1 MLTVSRRGL
10 LALGGTGAA
19 TVLAGCGS
27 EPDPRAESDDQQ
39 LLTNA
44 YAAEVD
50 LQTAYDALARDAGAG
65 DDSASVIGRSQRASS
80 ERQAELG
87 SLGASAGQSQ
97 SNAGSADGADTGLGP
112 SEAAANAAIAA
123 YRQCAGLLPEA
134 ADRATTMGFLAQVAA
149 ELAAI
154 RGLFGA
160 DQVPEAFVTGGSEPP
175 FVAEAQETTT
185 TSTTSTSTT
194 STDEP

>member
-10 LALGGTGAA
+10 LALGGTGVA

-27 EPDPRAESDDQQ
+27 EPDPRAEGDDQQ

-50 LQTAYDALARDAGAG
+50 LQTAYDTLSRGGVGG
-65 DDSASVIGRSQRASS
+65 DDSATVIARSQRASS

-87 SLGASAGQSQ
+87 KLGASAGQSQ
-97 SNAGSADGADTGLGP
+97 SDGGSADGADTGLGLT
-112 SEAAANAAIAA
+112 EAAANAAIAA

-154 RGLFGA
+154 RGLFGK
-160 DQVPEAFVTGGSEPP
+160 DQAPEAFVTGGSEQP
-175 FVAEAQETTT
+175 FVAAAETTT

-194 STDEP
+194 TTDEQ